1 MKSDFMMALNQ
12 LSAERGL
19 RKELVLDK
27 VEVAL
32 ATAFR
37 RDRVA
42 GSQNLTVK
50 LNPNTGDISIFP
62 LRSVVEEIEDPE
74 TEIALADACG

>member
-42 GSQNLTVK
+42 GFAESGGETQ
-50 LNPNTGDISIFP
+50 
-62 LRSVVEEIEDPE
+62 PE
-74 TEIALADACG
+74 HRRHQHLSSPQRC